1 MVIDIVTFNI
11 AQGGNRNLTIKRRA
25 STTTKKI
32 IFVVFSACHFLF
44 LYFPIFKDL
53 TMNKGAVIKYG
64 TEGGGRDLTGSPKLL
79 DGKYWANKLLQVIN
93 MGHEAVL
100 LRICFHYF
108 TNVLNIVSVTFSVLL
123 IIDVV
128 LYLSV

>member
-1 MVIDIVTFNI
+1 MGGTNCQQPSFIKSIVVSSQDIE
-11 AQGGNRNLTIKRRA
+11 L
-25 STTTKKI
+25 
-32 IFVVFSACHFLF
+32 IFAN
-44 LYFPIFKDL
+44 FP
-53 TMNKGAVIKYG
+53 GAVIKYG
-64 TEGGGRDLTGSPKLL
+64 TEGGGRDLTGSPNLL
-79 DGKYWANKLLQVIN
+79 DGKCWANKLLQVIN

-100 LRICFHYF
+100 LRICFQYF

>member
-1 MVIDIVTFNI
+1 MLLI
-11 AQGGNRNLTIKRRA
+11 ALNRL
-25 STTTKKI
+25 KI
-32 IFVVFSACHFLF
+32 AL
-44 LYFPIFKDL
+44 
-53 TMNKGAVIKYG
+53 KGAVIKYG

-79 DGKYWANKLLQVIN
+79 DGKCWANRFLQVIN
-93 MGHEAVL
+93 MGHETVL
-100 LRICFHYF
+100 LRICFQYF